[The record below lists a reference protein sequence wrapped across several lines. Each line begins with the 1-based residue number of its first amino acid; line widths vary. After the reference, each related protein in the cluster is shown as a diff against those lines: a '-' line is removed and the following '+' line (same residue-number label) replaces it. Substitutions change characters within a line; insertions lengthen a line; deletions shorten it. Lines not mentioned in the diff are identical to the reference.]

1 MITNTDLSSYGSII
15 EDIEK
20 LIDSLPV
27 DAALIRMGH
36 DVAACNQLA
45 MDKGVVPD
53 IKCYKAW
60 LNRDKPCEWCHAGE
74 AMSFNRVV
82 DYIVHAGVDE
92 SGRVVDLDRGGIVT
106 DFHWIPVACELYV
119 HFNGIN
125 LTDPESRKKAIADV
139 STFIEKLP
147 PDIKTDIAATITTIE
162 SALKEQMENLNA
174 M

>member
-27 DAALIRMGH
+27 DAVLIRKGH
-36 DVAACNQLA
+36 DVVASNQLA
-45 MDKGVVPD
+45 IDKGVVPD

-60 LNRDKPCEWCHAGE
+60 LNIDIPCDWCHAGE
-74 AMSFNRVV
+74 AMATNKVV

-92 SGRVVDLDRGGIVT
+92 SGRVIDLDTGGIVS
-106 DFHWIPVACELYV
+106 DSHWIPVASDLYI
-119 HFNGIN
+119 HFSGIN
-125 LTDPESRKKAIADV
+125 LTDPETQKKAIADI
-139 STFIEKLP
+139 SSFLEKLP
-147 PDIKTDIAATITTIE
+147 SEIGQDAVKTVKTIND
-162 SALKEQMENLNA
+162 AFKEQMENLNL